1 MVQPIPEGYRTVTP
15 YLTVDG
21 AARLIDFVTEAFG
34 AQESVRMDGPGG
46 MISHAE
52 VTLGDSVIML
62 ADGVEAWPARPGRIH
77 LYVEDCDA
85 TYQRALEARGG
96 QYRPGRAS
104 GAGRELIAGPSWCD
118 EGRGAP
124 GGAPPPS
131 SIGYRV
137 TRTSSIATP
146 S

>member
-1 MVQPIPEGYRTVTP
+1 VCRSPEAYSGKRSKEPAMVQPIPEGYRTVTP

-46 MISHAE
+46 VISHAE

-62 ADGVEAWPARPGRIH
+62 ADGVEGWPARPGRIH

-96 QYRPGRAS
+96 RYGPGRAS
-104 GAGRELIAGPSWCD
+104 GAGREL
-118 EGRGAP
+118 
-124 GGAPPPS
+124 
-131 SIGYRV
+131 
-137 TRTSSIATP
+137 TRN
-146 S
+146 